1 MAGGTDGAVA
11 GIVRVKPLRLSFQYL
26 RCVTLYLLL
35 ACCPISAQNRANF
48 PWWNSPVVT
57 DLGLSQ
63 AQSQKIR
70 QIVRS
75 YRPKL
80 LDARN
85 NVQKAEGDLEDL
97 LNDPDSAPGGDE
109 AIIKRLSDARAVS
122 ARVFLEMSVQLRR
135 VLRVD
140 QWRQLVKR
148 WDEVQRKR
156 PAETQVPPE

>member
-1 MAGGTDGAVA
+1 M
-11 GIVRVKPLRLSFQYL
+11 VRFGQFLRLVSL
-26 RCVTLYLLL
+26 CLLI
-35 ACCPISAQNRANF
+35 ACSAAFAQNRANF

-63 AQSQKIR
+63 AQTQKIR

-97 LNDPDSAPGGDE
+97 LNEPDSPNEGADS
-109 AIIKRLSDARAVS
+109 IIKRVAEARAASV
-122 ARVFLEMSVQLRR
+122 RVFLEMSVELRR
-135 VLRVD
+135 VLTLD
-140 QWRQLVKR
+140 QWRQLIKR
-148 WDEVQRKR
+148 WDEVQRRR